1 MTGRSPSGCH
11 ALADGR
17 ELIYF
22 DDADTALPPDR
33 APDLRELGE
42 RPPTAEMRQ
51 DPMTGEWIS
60 IAAARQNRVVMP
72 QAGLDPLAPQ
82 SAGNPSEIP
91 SDYDV
96 AVFENRSPAFGPG
109 CPSPAPPRRTPR
121 ISTASASD
129 APLPAFGRCEV
140 VCFSPAREGAFGSV
154 SRSRARTVIE
164 AWADRTAFLSSLPG
178 IGQVYVFENRGA
190 EIGVTLQHPHGQI
203 YAYPYV
209 TPRTRQLLA
218 QIDAYGP
225 SLFADLLKREQAGPR
240 VLLSGAHWTA
250 FVPFAARW
258 PVEAHLLPHEHVADF
273 AETTEAQRDELAV
286 LYLRLLRGLD
296 ALYDDPTPYIA
307 AWHQAPV
314 RSHRDS
320 ARLHLRL
327 MSPRRGARQ
336 AEVPGGQRVG
346 DGRLDRRH
354 PAGGPGRPA
363 ARGDRPSGSGEPRMT
378 SLLARTRDGFEAV
391 FGYPPGG
398 MWSAPGRVNL
408 IGEHTDYNEGFVL
421 PFAIDRA
428 HRAPRS
434 RCATTGT
441 SACHR
446 ARRPRSPSPG

>member
-1 MTGRSPSGCH
+1 MTGTITKRVH

-22 DDADTALPPDR
+22 DDADTTLPPER

-42 RPPTAEMRQ
+42 RPPTAEMRL
-51 DPMTGEWIS
+51 DSLTGEWIS

-72 QAGLDPLAPQ
+72 SGALDPLAPQ
-82 SAGNPSEIP
+82 SPGNPSEIP

-96 AVFENRSPAFGPG
+96 AVFENRSPSFGPAL
-109 CPSPAPPRRTPR
+109 PAPGSPEADPAHLDGTDGMLQPPRAGEGQVPPR
-121 ISTASASD
+121 LD
-129 APLPAFGRCEV
+129 DRMPAFGRCEV
-140 VCFSPAREGAFGSV
+140 VCFSPAREGAFGSI

-164 AWADRTAFLSSLPG
+164 AWADRTAVLSSLPG
-178 IGQVYVFENRGA
+178 IGQVYIFENRGA

-209 TPRTRQLLA
+209 TPRTRQELA
-218 QIDAYGP
+218 QLDAYGP
-225 SLFADLLKREQAGPR
+225 TLFADILKREQAGPR

-258 PVEAHLLPHEHVADF
+258 PVEAHLFPHEHVADF

-296 ALYDDPTPYIA
+296 ALYEDPTPYIA

-327 MSPRRGARQ
+327 MSPRRGADKLKYQAGSESGMGAWIGDIPAEAQ
-336 AEVPGGQRVG
+336 AE
-346 DGRLDRRH
+346 RLR
-354 PAGGPGRPA
+354 A
-363 ARGDRPSGSGEPRMT
+363 AI
-378 SLLARTRDGFEAV
+378 ARADLENPV
-391 FGYPPGG
+391 
-398 MWSAPGRVNL
+398 
-408 IGEHTDYNEGFVL
+408 
-421 PFAIDRA
+421 
-428 HRAPRS
+428 
-434 RCATTGT
+434 
-441 SACHR
+441 
-446 ARRPRSPSPG
+446 